1 MTKQH
6 LQEFHAAPQRRVTED
21 LQREG
26 DLTVARRLSEDFLT
40 DEALITEV
48 RQRMESSR
56 VMVEAYG
63 ESLTTHDYVTQTLM
77 FLAEVIR
84 ERHVKD

>member
-63 ESLTTHDYVTQTLM
+63 ESLTTHDYVTNTIEY
-77 FLAEVIR
+77 LADVLR
-84 ERHVKD
+84 ERHRS